1 MYYDLN
7 TNKTETAVDL
17 SESDYRDAFKT
28 YGVNP
33 YTGKLYLNVQN
44 ENIGIYDVE
53 ADKSVCYIEESYNVV
68 SPTAFT
74 FLSENEAF
82 TNGYQFSLDTGD
94 VLASGKVP
102 YVGYPSFSYPFLYN
116 DEYYYLTALSSSVDD
131 KISIVKTTQL
141 LTSDGEY
148 SEKIKTNIDE
158 NPFFVDTDA
167 VYYMT
172 EDHSIYQV
180 NLSYQESEEDVLNRD
195 ENHDIMIIDGK
206 DIENSGTNYLSDN
219 IVAFTKIDDST
230 FAVLD
235 GLDNSLKLVSAK

>member
-1 MYYDLN
+1 MHLGWYY
-7 TNKTETAVDL
+7 E
-17 SESDYRDAFKT
+17 
-28 YGVNP
+28 
-33 YTGKLYLNVQN
+33 
-44 ENIGIYDVE
+44 
-53 ADKSVCYIEESYNVV
+53 
-68 SPTAFT
+68 
-74 FLSENEAF
+74 
-82 TNGYQFSLDTGD
+82 
-94 VLASGKVP
+94 
-102 YVGYPSFSYPFLYN
+102 
-116 DEYYYLTALSSSVDD
+116 
-131 KISIVKTTQL
+131 IVKTTQL
-141 LTSDGEY
+141 LTSNGDYTEFM
-148 SEKIKTNIDE
+148 ETNIDE
-158 NPFFVDTDA
+158 NKPFFVDTDA